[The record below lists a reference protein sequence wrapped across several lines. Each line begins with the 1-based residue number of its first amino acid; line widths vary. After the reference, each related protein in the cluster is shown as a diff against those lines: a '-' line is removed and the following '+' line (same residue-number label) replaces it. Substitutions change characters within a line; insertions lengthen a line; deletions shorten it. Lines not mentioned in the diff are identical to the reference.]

1 MMLCFIYR
9 RAIARGFAVCSLV
22 AALVAPAIALA
33 APAVPPPRIFPSQ
46 QTHYLRFTVSFNA
59 CVLAAGSCAVKV
71 GALPYNAFVVRG
83 YQQIVTNFNSGTTD
97 TVSVGVSP
105 GNANELVAAQSVHAG
120 AGGITALTLAATGS
134 GTQATGAGATQSGSN
149 GGFDVWVKY
158 SQTGF
163 LPTAG
168 TAVIVLEYFAPND
181 GTCTAVPSG
190 ASAPAC

>member
-1 MMLCFIYR
+1 MLCFIRR
-9 RAIARGFAVCSLV
+9 RAVARGFGVCSLI
-22 AALVAPAIALA
+22 AALLAPAFALGASA
-33 APAVPPPRIFPSQ
+33 AFPPRVFPSQ

-97 TVSVGVSP
+97 TLSVGVSP
-105 GNANELVAAQSVHAG
+105 SNANELVAAQSVHAG
-120 AGGITALTLAATGS
+120 AGGVTALTLAATGS
-134 GTQATGAGATQSGSN
+134 GTQATGAGTAQTGSN

-158 SQTGF
+158 TQTGSA
-163 LPTAG
+163 PTAG
-168 TAVIVLEYFAPND
+168 SAVIVLEYFAPND